1 MLQIVLLL
9 FIVLDPFGNLVTIN
23 ALLQDLDPKKRRLVM
38 LRESGIALLILLA
51 SVFAGEAIMG
61 ALGLKPYALGI
72 AGGIVLFMI
81 AMGMVFPVRRVV
93 DDKEIGDPFIV
104 PIAMPF
110 IAGPSTISLV
120 LLLAEKH
127 DRLTV
132 AAAVMIAGSASAII
146 LTLSPAIYSF
156 LGIRGSRAMERLMGM
171 LLVMMSVQMVLDG
184 IHAYQQSLIAL

>member
-9 FIVLDPFGNLVTIN
+9 FIVLDPFGNMVTIN
-23 ALLQDLDPKKRRLVM
+23 ALLQEVDPGKRRMVI
-38 LRESGIALLILLA
+38 LRESAIALLILLA
-51 SVFAGEAIMG
+51 AVFAGETIMG
-61 ALGLKPYALGI
+61 ALGLKSYALGI

-81 AMGMVFPVRRVV
+81 AMGMVFPVRRPG
-93 DDKEIGDPFIV
+93 EERESGDPFIV

-132 AAAVMIAGSASAII
+132 AAAVLMAGSISAII
-146 LTLSPAIYSF
+146 LTLSPSIYAF
-156 LGIRGSRAMERLMGM
+156 LGVRGSRAMERLMGM
-171 LLVMMSVQMVLDG
+171 LLVMMAVQMVLDG
-184 IHAYQQSLIAL
+184 IRLYQHAE

>member
-1 MLQIVLLL
+1 MLQIILLL
-9 FIVLDPFGNLVTIN
+9 FIVLDPFGNIVTIN
-23 ALLQDLDPKKRRLVM
+23 SLLQEMAPGKRRMVM

-51 SVFAGEAIMG
+51 AVFAGEAIMG

-81 AMGMVFPVRRVV
+81 AMGMVFPGRRPA
-93 DDKEIGDPFIV
+93 EERETGDPFIV

-127 DRLTV
+127 DRLLV
-132 AAAVMIAGSASAII
+132 AAGVLIAGSISAVI
-146 LTLSPAIYSF
+146 LTLSPFIYAF
-156 LGIRGSRAMERLMGM
+156 LGVRGSRAMERLMGM
-171 LLVMMSVQMVLDG
+171 LLVMLAVQMVLDG
-184 IHAYQQSLIAL
+184 IHSYLQTG

>member
-1 MLQIVLLL
+1 MLQIILLL
-9 FIVLDPFGNLVTIN
+9 FIVLDPFGNMVTIN
-23 ALLQDLDPKKRRLVM
+23 SLLQEMAPGKRRMVM

-81 AMGMVFPVRRVV
+81 AMGMVFPGRRPA
-93 DDKEIGDPFIV
+93 EERETGDPFIV

-127 DRLTV
+127 DRLLV
-132 AAAVMIAGSASAII
+132 AAGVLIAGSISAVI
-146 LTLSPAIYSF
+146 LTLSPFIYAF
-156 LGIRGSRAMERLMGM
+156 LGVRGSRAMERLMGM
-171 LLVMMSVQMVLDG
+171 LLVMMAVQMVLDG
-184 IHAYQQSLIAL
+184 IHAYQQTG

>member
-1 MLQIVLLL
+1 MLQIILLL
-9 FIVLDPFGNLVTIN
+9 FIVLDPFGNMVTIN
-23 ALLQDLDPKKRRLVM
+23 SLLQEMEPGRRRMVM
-38 LRESGIALLILLA
+38 LRESGFALLILLA
-51 SVFAGEAIMG
+51 AVFAGEAIMG

-81 AMGMVFPVRRVV
+81 AMGMVFPARRPGEEQ
-93 DDKEIGDPFIV
+93 DGGDPFMV

-132 AAAVMIAGSASAII
+132 AAAVLIAGSISAII
-146 LTLSPAIYSF
+146 LTLSPSIYAF
-156 LGIRGSRAMERLMGM
+156 LGVRGSRAMERLMGM
-171 LLVMMSVQMVLDG
+171 LLVMMAVQMVLDG
-184 IHAYQQSLIAL
+184 IRLYQQAG

>member
-1 MLQIVLLL
+1 MLQIILLL
-9 FIVLDPFGNLVTIN
+9 FIVLDPFGNMVTIN
-23 ALLQDLDPKKRRLVM
+23 SLLQEMEPGKRRMVM

-51 SVFAGEAIMG
+51 AVFAGETIMG

-81 AMGMVFPVRRVV
+81 AMGMVFPARRAGEEK
-93 DDKEIGDPFIV
+93 DSGDPFIV

-132 AAAVMIAGSASAII
+132 AAAVLIAGSISAII
-146 LTLSPAIYSF
+146 LTLSPSIYAF
-156 LGIRGSRAMERLMGM
+156 LGVRGSRAMERLMGM
-171 LLVMMSVQMVLDG
+171 LLVMMAVQMVLDG
-184 IHAYQQSLIAL
+184 IRLYQQAG

>member
-23 ALLQDLDPKKRRLVM
+23 SLLQEMEPGRRRMVM

-51 SVFAGEAIMG
+51 AVFAGEAIMG

-81 AMGMVFPVRRVV
+81 AMGMVFPGRRPA
-93 DDKEIGDPFIV
+93 EERETGDPFIV

-110 IAGPSTISLV
+110 IAGPSTISPCPAACGKTRSTAGGCRRSDRRFYFGRNSDSVTVHLRLSGRPWLPRDGAV
-120 LLLAEKH
+120 DGHAAGH
-127 DRLTV
+127 DGRT
-132 AAAVMIAGSASAII
+132 
-146 LTLSPAIYSF
+146 
-156 LGIRGSRAMERLMGM
+156 
-171 LLVMMSVQMVLDG
+171 DG
-184 IHAYQQSLIAL
+184 A

>member
-9 FIVLDPFGNLVTIN
+9 FIVLDPFGNMVTIN
-23 ALLQDLDPKKRRLVM
+23 ALLQEMEPGKRRMVI

-51 SVFAGEAIMG
+51 AVFAGETIMG

-81 AMGMVFPVRRVV
+81 AMGMVFPVRRSG
-93 DDKEIGDPFIV
+93 EESESGDPFIV

-132 AAAVMIAGSASAII
+132 AAAVLMAGSISAMI
-146 LTLSPAIYSF
+146 LTLSPSIYAF
-156 LGIRGSRAMERLMGM
+156 LGVRGSRAMERLS
-171 LLVMMSVQMVLDG
+171 LSFRANQMRL
-184 IHAYQQSLIAL
+184 

>member
-1 MLQIVLLL
+1 MLQIILLL
-9 FIVLDPFGNLVTIN
+9 FIVLDPFGNMVTIN
-23 ALLQDLDPKKRRLVM
+23 SLLQEMEPGRRRMVM

-51 SVFAGEAIMG
+51 AVFAGEAIMG

-81 AMGMVFPVRRVV
+81 AMGMVFPARRPGEEQ
-93 DDKEIGDPFIV
+93 DSGDPFIV

-132 AAAVMIAGSASAII
+132 AAAVLIAGSISAII
-146 LTLSPAIYSF
+146 LTLSPSIYAF
-156 LGIRGSRAMERLMGM
+156 LGVRGSRAMERLMGM
-171 LLVMMSVQMVLDG
+171 LLVMMAVQMVLDG
-184 IHAYQQSLIAL
+184 IRLYQQAG

>member
-1 MLQIVLLL
+1 MLQIILLL
-9 FIVLDPFGNLVTIN
+9 FIVLDPFGNMVTIN
-23 ALLQDLDPKKRRLVM
+23 SLLQEMGPGKRRMVM

-51 SVFAGEAIMG
+51 AVFAGETIMG

-81 AMGMVFPVRRVV
+81 AMGMVFPARRAGEE
-93 DDKEIGDPFIV
+93 KESGDPFIV
-104 PIAMPF
+104 PIAMPL

-132 AAAVMIAGSASAII
+132 AAAVLIAGSISAII
-146 LTLSPAIYSF
+146 LTLSPSIYAF
-156 LGIRGSRAMERLMGM
+156 LGVRGSRAMERLMGM
-171 LLVMMSVQMVLDG
+171 LLVMMAVQMVLDG
-184 IHAYQQSLIAL
+184 IRLYQQAG

>member
-9 FIVLDPFGNLVTIN
+9 FIVLDPFGNMVTIN
-23 ALLQDLDPKKRRLVM
+23 ALLQEMEPGKRRMVI

-51 SVFAGEAIMG
+51 AVFAGETIMG

-81 AMGMVFPVRRVV
+81 AMGMVFPVRRSG
-93 DDKEIGDPFIV
+93 EESESGDPFIV

-132 AAAVMIAGSASAII
+132 AAAVLMAGSISAMI
-146 LTLSPAIYSF
+146 LTLSPSIYAF
-156 LGIRGSRAMERLMGM
+156 LGVRGSRAMERLMGM
-171 LLVMMSVQMVLDG
+171 LLVMMAVQMVLDG
-184 IHAYQQSLIAL
+184 IRLYQQAE